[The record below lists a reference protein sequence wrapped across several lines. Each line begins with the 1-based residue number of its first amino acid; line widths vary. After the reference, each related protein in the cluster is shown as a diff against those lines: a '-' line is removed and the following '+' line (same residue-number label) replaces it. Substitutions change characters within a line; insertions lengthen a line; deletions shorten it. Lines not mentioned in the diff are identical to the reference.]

1 MSERATSILMIV
13 GGGLFALVGLTLL
26 ALGRDVVLAWG
37 LITFF
42 GAVALIGTSTVLP
55 GRGLGPL
62 ALPIAG
68 VLMGVGCGILA
79 YLLITDPDEF
89 RTSRY
94 PPEVLIPR
102 YQTIMENNERRRMDV
117 KHNSLAMTKQT
128 ERPFNFYLRDKNKK
142 KHDPEEY
149 LPNDLTRP

>member
-42 GAVALIGTSTVLP
+42 GAVALVGTTGVLP

-62 ALPIAG
+62 VWPVAG
-68 VLMGVGCGILA
+68 LMAGAGCGILA
-79 YLLITDPDEF
+79 YLGITDPSEF

-94 PPEVLIPR
+94 PPEVLIPVTLAGALFFGVGGLIVLILMLR
-102 YQTIMENNERRRMDV
+102 NRRALESD
-117 KHNSLAMTKQT
+117 
-128 ERPFNFYLRDKNKK
+128 D
-142 KHDPEEY
+142 D
-149 LPNDLTRP
+149 

>member
-13 GGGLFALVGLTLL
+13 VGGLFALVGLALL
-26 ALGRDVVLAWG
+26 ALGRDVVLGWG

-94 PPEVLIPR
+94 PPEVLIPVTLVGAVFFGGGSIVVLILMLR
-102 YQTIMENNERRRMDV
+102 NRRALEPDD
-117 KHNSLAMTKQT
+117 
-128 ERPFNFYLRDKNKK
+128 EG
-142 KHDPEEY
+142 
-149 LPNDLTRP
+149 